1 MAGIKV
7 PKKSNKQKVNRKM
20 GFQDPVFD
28 GCERW
33 TGQKY
38 HTYVRRFQWLYYNQA
53 DAKDVAPA
61 IFQWMKNAN
70 YDKTQISAAKRA
82 KYISPNVAIQCRL
95 RNLGM
100 LSVHEKAQEYWVS
113 LPGTGTT
120 IPRPVDEYIAEML
133 EAAIAEGMAK
143 KEEVAVVQDKK
154 KDVYKPTIRQI
165 MFEASQAM
173 TEEIEE
179 FVDDFIRNSKVDTAA
194 LKKFAP
200 IKMLHKHGAKANHAR
215 IVRKFYESEQ
225 AEMQLILDM
234 PNKTALKKMSD
245 AERDNWEQ
253 IAEGYGHLSTA
264 YVKASLEMYNKITNA
279 CDIIIAEQKVN
290 RKPRKVKEKSADQ
303 IISKFKFK
311 ASDPDYGIASIS
323 PTKLLGGVCA
333 VVFNTKNRKLGL
345 YVASDS
351 NGFGVRGTTLLN
363 FNEETSLQKTIRK
376 PLEVLP
382 NYKKTTK
389 AKAVKQ
395 FEFLKTTDIK
405 LNGRFNSDVVLL
417 AVFK

>member
-7 PKKSNKQKVNRKM
+7 PKKSKKQKVNRKL
-20 GFQDPVFD
+20 GFEDPVFE
-28 GCERW
+28 GCEGW
-33 TGQKY
+33 SGKKY
-38 HTYVRRFQWLYYNQA
+38 HTYVRKYQWLYYNQA

-70 YDKTQISAAKRA
+70 YDKTQIAAAKRA
-82 KYISPNVAIQCRL
+82 KHISPNVAIQCRL

-100 LSVHEKAQEYWVS
+100 LNVHEKASEYWVS
-113 LPGTGTT
+113 LAGTGDTP
-120 IPRPVDEYIAEML
+120 PRPVDDYIAQML
-133 EAAIAEGMAK
+133 ESAITEGLAK
-143 KEEVAVVQDKK
+143 KEEAIEAQDKK
-154 KDVYKPTIRQI
+154 KEVYKPTIRQV

-179 FVDDFIRNSKVDTAA
+179 FIDDFITNKD
-194 LKKFAP
+194 LKSIKTFAP

-215 IVRKFYESEQ
+215 IVRKFYEGEQ

-245 AERDNWEQ
+245 ADRDNWEQ
-253 IAEGYGHLSTA
+253 IAEGYAHMPTA
-264 YVKASLEMYNKITNA
+264 YVKASLEMYTKIVNA

-303 IISKFKFK
+303 IVSKFKFK
-311 ASDPDYGIASIS
+311 PSDPDYGIASIS

-345 YVASDS
+345 YVAKDA
-351 NGFGVRGTTLLN
+351 NGFGIRGTTLLN
-363 FNEETSLQKTIRK
+363 YNEETSMQKTIRK

-395 FEFLKTTDIK
+395 FEFLKTTEIK
-405 LNGRFNSDVVLL
+405 LNGRFNDGIVLL
-417 AVFK
+417 AVYK